1 MLKRGNRLLEMLNM
15 RLLGLEILFLNEF
28 EMDSMRKWINL
39 LSTDAS
45 MEQDHKNGK
54 KTVVI

>member
-1 MLKRGNRLLEMLNM
+1 MLKRGNRLLEILNM

-45 MEQDHKNGK
+45 MEQDHKNK
-54 KTVVI
+54 KKL